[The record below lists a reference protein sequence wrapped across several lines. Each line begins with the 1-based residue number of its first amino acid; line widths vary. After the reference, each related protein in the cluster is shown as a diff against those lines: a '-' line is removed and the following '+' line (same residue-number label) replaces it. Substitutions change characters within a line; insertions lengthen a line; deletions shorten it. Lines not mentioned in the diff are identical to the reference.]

1 MATKSPSPTLN
12 IRPEDL
18 DVYLTGGVVV
28 QGKLRDL
35 ILLRQTLQRDTR
47 YKLVY
52 AKNSNLHLYLV
63 PEDEYALIQK
73 LKEGR
78 ENGE

>member
-1 MATKSPSPTLN
+1 MGTKSSDQ
-12 IRPEDL
+12 IRIEPGDL

-35 ILLRQTLQRDTR
+35 ILLRQTLQRDSR

-63 PEDEYALIQK
+63 PEDEYMLIQK
-73 LKEGR
+73 LKEGDKT
-78 ENGE
+78 NGE

>member
-1 MATKSPSPTLN
+1 MDTKSPSPTLN
-12 IRPEDL
+12 IQPEDL

-52 AKNSNLHLYLV
+52 AKNSNLRLYLV